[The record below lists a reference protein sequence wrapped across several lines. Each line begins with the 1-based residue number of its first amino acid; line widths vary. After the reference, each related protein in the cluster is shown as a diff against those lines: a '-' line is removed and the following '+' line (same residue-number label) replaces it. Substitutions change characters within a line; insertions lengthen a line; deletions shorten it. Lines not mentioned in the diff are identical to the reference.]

1 MFYSPSTNCAYPECL
16 LDEYKSSGTLP
27 PDIILISDEDYV
39 TFFLLVPPPGCVRNY
54 TPILGLHWIDYIPSP
69 EERVRAERAWV
80 KTELEKS
87 KLEIDKLEDSD
98 PCSRGTIEGWRNYRI
113 LLRAWESCPDFPNK
127 DKRPSY
133 IVE

>member
-27 PDIILISDEDYV
+27 ADIISISDEDYIA
-39 TFFLLVPPPGCVRNY
+39 FFLLVPPRGCVRHY
-54 TPILGLHWIDYIPSP
+54 TPTLGLHWVDYTPSP
-69 EERVRAERAWV
+69 EEKARAEKAWV

-98 PCSRGTIEGWRNYRI
+98 PSSTGTIEGWRNYRI
-113 LLRAWESCPDFPNK
+113 LLRAWESSPDFPSK

-133 IVE
+133 IIE